1 MHQKRAVKCDRA
13 PATKPVL
20 SDWLNKPQ
28 ELRGSAHGISQVVFN
43 IYIYIYRNQRGRNWR
58 DVWGRNEIT
67 MALFAH
73 KIHTCGI
80 TRRTQPQLC
89 TDTSH
94 ATKAAACTQATATIY
109 NTQTRKRTIPS
120 NENNAACSALEL
132 FKFPVPALHHQVC
145 TRRLRD
151 YCR

>member
-1 MHQKRAVKCDRA
+1 MIARPPPNLCSL
-13 PATKPVL
+13 TG
-20 SDWLNKPQ
+20 W
-28 ELRGSAHGISQVVFN
+28 ISHRNCVGRLMEYHRWYS
-43 IYIYIYRNQRGRNWR
+43 IYIYIYRNQRRRDWR
-58 DVWGRNEIT
+58 DVRERNEIT

-73 KIHTCGI
+73 KLHTCGI